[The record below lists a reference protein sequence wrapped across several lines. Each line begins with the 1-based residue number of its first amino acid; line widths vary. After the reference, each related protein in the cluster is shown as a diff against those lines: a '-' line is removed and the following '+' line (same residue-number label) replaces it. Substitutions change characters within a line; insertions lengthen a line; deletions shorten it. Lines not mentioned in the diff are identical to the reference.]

1 MPDTSRRTTPRL
13 GRVLWAKMVYLSE
26 IPEVYDAV
34 ELWGD
39 QDSEVDTTPLSIDK
53 DCDQWEI

>member
-1 MPDTSRRTTPRL
+1 MPRL

-26 IPEVYDAV
+26 IPEAYDAV